1 MVDIQVNL
9 KSRGTYA
16 GTDNRRGRASHRRST
31 VRAALLRGRGD
42 SYTTLRASGRR
53 YCDERAVQ
61 MVEALRFA
69 QQAGFTLK
77 EVKVLFHG
85 FDAKT
90 PLGERW
96 RRLAQTKLRELDE
109 LQRGVSRMRSAIKI
123 GLACGCLNIEDCTL
137 ARSRNRETGQLR
149 KPSSNGEP
157 TAPSPVA
164 GRRP

>member
-16 GTDNRRGRASHRRST
+16 GGLTIGEVARRTG
-31 VRAALLRGRGD
+31 VRPSALRYYEDEGIL
-42 SYTTLRASGRR
+42 TPPLRASGRR
-53 YCDERAVQ
+53 YYDEHAVQ

-77 EVKVLFHG
+77 EIKVLFHG

-90 PLGERW
+90 LLGERW

-149 KPSSNGEP
+149 KLSSNRRADRSF
-157 TAPSPVA
+157 T
-164 GRRP
+164 GR